1 MKDQNSF
8 HSVTNSST
16 SSSSIFPERIDFA
29 SNLLS
34 ESIEEQFDFRN
45 KLGVGVVLDVI
56 ALQLKQD
63 KNSFEFDYI
72 LRFEIYPNHS
82 NSSQNTPKLGLVFIP
97 FAANDRILNPKAYQ
111 KSLRPW
117 LLPSILYLKHMIP
130 SLFTL
135 ICQVE
140 VTQTIEENKSKQ
152 KVLPVLREK
161 DKLIQSV
168 VEFEHMGKSNHNIE
182 YYYIYY

>member
-1 MKDQNSF
+1 MEDQNSF
-8 HSVTNSST
+8 HSVTNSS
-16 SSSSIFPERIDFA
+16 SSSSASSASSSIFPERIDFA

-45 KLGVGVVLDVI
+45 KSGVGVVLDVI
-56 ALQLKQD
+56 AVQLKQD

-72 LRFEIYPNHS
+72 LRFEIYPNNS

-97 FAANDRILNPKAYQ
+97 FAANDRILNPGAYQ
-111 KSLRPW
+111 KSLRHW
-117 LLPSILYLKHMIP
+117 LLPIIIYLKHMIP
-130 SLFTL
+130 SLFNL

-140 VTQTIEENKSKQ
+140 VTKATEENKSKQ
-152 KVLPVLREK
+152 KLLPILREK

-168 VEFEHMGKSNHNIE
+168 VEFEQMGKQS
-182 YYYIYY
+182 